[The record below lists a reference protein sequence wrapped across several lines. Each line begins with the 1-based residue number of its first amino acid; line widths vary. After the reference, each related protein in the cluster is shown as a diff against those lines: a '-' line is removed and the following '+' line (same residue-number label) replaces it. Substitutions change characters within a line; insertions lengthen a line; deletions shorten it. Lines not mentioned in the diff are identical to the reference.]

1 MFRACFAILLMSVA
15 WSVDAEPV
23 VLADFGGKPTE
34 FAKMKIAAENFRAPA
49 APKLIAKP
57 SQFPLFSKRLSVG
70 VVENHKHQF
79 KVVKPV
85 FITGVDHLSLEWLRA
100 NQEHLREIGS
110 KGIVTNIASSGD
122 FEKLKALFPELNFS
136 AVPVEQIAEDYGLT
150 HYPVL
155 IDKEDIRQ

>member
-1 MFRACFAILLMSVA
+1 MFRVYILILLSSLALNVNA
-15 WSVDAEPV
+15 DPV

-34 FAKMKIAAENFRAPA
+34 FAKMKMAAEKFRAPS
-49 APKLIAKP
+49 APKLIARP
-57 SQFPLFSKRLSVG
+57 SQFPLYSKVLSVG
-70 VVENHKHQF
+70 VVENHKHNF

-85 FITGVDHLSLEWLRA
+85 FITGVDRLSLEWLRA
-100 NQEHLREIGS
+100 NQEHLREIGA
-110 KGIVTNIASSGD
+110 KGIVINIASSGD